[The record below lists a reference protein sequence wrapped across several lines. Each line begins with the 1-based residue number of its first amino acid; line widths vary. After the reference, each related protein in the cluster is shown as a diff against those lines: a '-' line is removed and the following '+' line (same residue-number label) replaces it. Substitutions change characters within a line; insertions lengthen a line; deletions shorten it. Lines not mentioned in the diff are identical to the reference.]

1 MIFAVDLPGARSVK
15 QGQPYLEQ
23 SPLFQAGES
32 GYFSH
37 RIPAMVVTPGGTV
50 LAFAEARRV
59 TGDDDDE
66 IHLVQKRSLDG
77 GVTWQP
83 LQVLF
88 ADGERSVGQPTPIV
102 DAVAGTVVL
111 VFCKDNK
118 QVFVTQSAD
127 DGMTW
132 SSPSEITEQVVD
144 PTWAYLGA
152 GPGHGIQL
160 ASGRLLVPS
169 WGDVTHGNLHQRPNP
184 QQFSYAM
191 FSDDHGA
198 TWRRSEPMDLDVSD
212 ECMAVQTAD
221 GSVYMDMRSR
231 PHKFCRAYAW
241 SRDDGATWSGV
252 AHHEHLPEPFC
263 QGSIIRYSLE
273 TDGDRN
279 RVIMAHPAETSKR
292 GKLTV
297 YMSDDECRTWPVAR
311 VLCPG
316 FSGYSD
322 LAVTPDKTILCL
334 YESNKDKWANSC
346 QSLTLARFNLA
357 WLAHGEDGVS

>member
-1 MIFAVDLPGARSVK
+1 MRQRNKLTNMK
-15 QGQPYLEQ
+15 QEEQYFEQ
-23 SPLFQAGES
+23 SALFQAGES

-37 RIPAMVVTPGGTV
+37 RIPAMVVTPGGSV

-66 IHLVQKRSLDG
+66 INLVLKRSFDG

-83 LQVLF
+83 LQMLF

-102 DAVAGTVVL
+102 DAVAGTIVL

-118 QVFVTQSAD
+118 QVFVSISAD
-127 DGMTW
+127 DGATW
-132 SSPSEITEQVVD
+132 SSPVEITDQVVD
-144 PTWAYLGA
+144 PAWAYLGA

-169 WGDVTHGNLHQRPNP
+169 WGDVTHGNLHQRPDA
-184 QQFSYAM
+184 QQFSYVM

-198 TWRRSEPMDLDVSD
+198 TWRRSEPMDLDRSD
-212 ECMAVQTAD
+212 ECMAVQTVD

-231 PHKFCRAYAW
+231 PDKYCRAYAW
-241 SRDDGATWSGV
+241 SRDDGATWSHV
-252 AHHEHLPEPFC
+252 QHHDQLPEPFC
-263 QGSIIRYSLE
+263 QGSIVRFSLE

-279 RVIMAHPAETSKR
+279 RVVMAHPAATKQR
-292 GKLTV
+292 KKLTV
-297 YMSDDECRTWPVAR
+297 YMSDDECRCWPIAR
-311 VLCPG
+311 VLCEE

-334 YESNKDKWANSC
+334 YETNNDRWANSC
-346 QSLTLARFNLA
+346 RTLALARFNLA
-357 WLAHGEDGVS
+357 WLTGSSDGSPQ